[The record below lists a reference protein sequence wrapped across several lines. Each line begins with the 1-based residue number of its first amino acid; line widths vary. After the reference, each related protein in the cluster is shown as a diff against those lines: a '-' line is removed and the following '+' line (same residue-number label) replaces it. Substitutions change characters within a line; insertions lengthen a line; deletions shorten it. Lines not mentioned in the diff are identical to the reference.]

1 MDYCDRMLRRASR
14 WLLALA
20 CLGFASLAAQEPAG
34 EINGTVRDAAR
45 RQPLIGANVFLALTN
60 RGSAADLDGK
70 FSITKVPPGKYT
82 LTVRYV
88 GYRQGTQEVT
98 VPVGS
103 AVTAD
108 FLLTAT
114 ALEMDEV
121 IVTGQGVATEKRRLP
136 TAVET
141 ISARELELA
150 PVKSVDQL
158 LQGRIPGL
166 LSAAPTGLPGTGARI
181 QTRGIKSVTL
191 NSTPVIY
198 VDGVRV
204 DNGDNFR
211 LAFGTGGQ
219 VSSSLADLVTG
230 EIDRVEVIKGGASST
245 LYGSEAANGVI
256 QIFTK
261 KGIPGEARWRFN
273 VTTGSDVPEHKF
285 TVEQYT
291 KDKFFQSSLYQG
303 YGAGVTGG
311 TESFSYNVSGKMY
324 NTDGIVTQEKLS
336 DKQWNL
342 ATGMRAILSQKAE
355 AELSASYTRSQ
366 FGRLFNDNSSF
377 APLSNLET
385 EGDFRDLASLEEK
398 DSLLALNLLP
408 GQREASNRFISSV
421 NLNYSPFSQWQNK
434 FTIGVDYRKSEA
446 RLFAPIES
454 APLVGAVGSFLRTAH
469 REFLTVTMAYTG
481 SYTLPKLGP
490 FAQTVSVGAQGFRV
504 EDREVSASGE
514 TFRVPGT
521 TDFDNASVIDADES
535 NRQLFSG
542 GVFITDQVGLW
553 DRFFIDLGVRFDGNS
568 AFGEEIGIQTYP
580 KAGFAYNI
588 SEEGFYPG
596 FLKRYLSSMKLRS
609 AWGQTGNFPAPF
621 VRDRSYRSNV
631 FLNEAALSFNNP
643 GDQTL
648 KPEKTTSLDFGFDA
662 GLFDD
667 RLSLEF
673 TYFLQKTKDAL
684 FNVLTDPASGF
695 GSQQRNVG
703 EIENKGIE
711 ATLRANVLA
720 LNNFELN
727 ARVSFA
733 TLKNEVTDL
742 GGSPSF
748 SIAGFAFAPQRVE
761 QGRPVG
767 AFRVNKP
774 LPEADGSFIG
784 RVDPNFFTD
793 SPIPKRTG
801 SIGLDA
807 TIFRKLTVTGLA
819 EFAYG
824 HVVLNQALSRQIVN
838 SQAGNIRYPE
848 AYAKVP
854 GDINPTTNRKPY
866 DRNTA
871 SAILVQPG
879 DWFKIREISLRYQL
893 PAIGVRGLALTASL
907 RNAFIL
913 GTDTFFA
920 DPELNFIRAG
930 GALEIGGIVGANP
943 SPPKQFRLGLDV
955 TL

>member
-1 MDYCDRMLRRASR
+1 MDYLGRVLGRASS
-14 WLLALA
+14 WLLVLA
-20 CLGFASLAAQEPAG
+20 CLGFSSLPAQEPTG
-34 EINGTVRDAAR
+34 EINGTVRDAGK
-45 RQPLIGANVFLALTN
+45 RQPLIGANVLLAFTN
-60 RGSAADLDGK
+60 RGAAADLDGK
-70 FSITKVPPGKYT
+70 FSIKRVPPGKYN

-88 GYRQGTQEVT
+88 GYRQGSQEVT
-98 VPVGS
+98 V
-103 AVTAD
+103 TAGGTATVD

-136 TAVET
+136 TSVET
-141 ISARELELA
+141 LSAREIELA
-150 PVKSVDQL
+150 PVKSIDQL

-166 LSAAPTGLPGTGARI
+166 VAAVPTGFPGTGARI
-181 QTRGIKSVTL
+181 QTRGIKSVSL

-198 VDGVRV
+198 VDGTRV
-204 DNGDNFR
+204 DNNDNPR
-211 LAFGTGGQ
+211 LDFGTGGQ

-230 EIDRVEVIKGGASST
+230 EIDRIEVIKGGAAST

-261 KGIPGEARWRFN
+261 KGVPGEARWRFSA
-273 VTTGSDVPEHKF
+273 TTGSDMPEHKF
-285 TVEQYT
+285 TFEQYT
-291 KDKFFQSSLYQG
+291 KDKFYRSSVYQG

-311 TESFSYNVSGKMY
+311 SEAFSYNVSGKMF
-324 NTDGIVTQEKLS
+324 NTDGIVTQDKLS

-342 ATGMRAILSQKAE
+342 ATGMRAILSQNADAE
-355 AELSASYTRSQ
+355 ISASYTRSQ
-366 FGRLFNDNSSF
+366 FGRIFNDNSGI
-377 APLSNLET
+377 APLSNLEI
-385 EGDFRDLASLEEK
+385 EGDFRILARSGGNR

-408 GQREASNRFISSV
+408 DLREASNRFISSV
-421 NLNYSPFSQWQNK
+421 NVNYSPFSRLKNK
-434 FTIGVDYRKSEA
+434 FTLGVDYRKSEA
-446 RLFAPIES
+446 RQFAPIES
-454 APLVGAVGSFLRTAH
+454 APLVGAVGSFLNTSH

-481 SYTLPKLGP
+481 SYTVPKLGP

-504 EDREVSASGE
+504 EDREIRASGS
-514 TFRVPGT
+514 TFRIPGT
-521 TDFDNASVIDADES
+521 TDFDNASVITAAES

-542 GVFITDQVGLW
+542 GVFITDQVGLF
-553 DRFFIDLGVRFDGNS
+553 DRFFIDLGIRFDGNS

-588 SEEGFYPG
+588 SEESFYPG

-621 VRDRSYRSNV
+621 VRDRSYSSNV

-667 RLSLEF
+667 RVSLEF
-673 TYFLQKTKDAL
+673 TYFLQTTKNGL

-695 GSQQRNVG
+695 GAQQRNVG

-711 ATLRANVLA
+711 ATVRANVLTW
-720 LNNFELN
+720 NNFELN
-727 ARVSFA
+727 TRVSFA

-748 SIAGFAFAPQRVE
+748 TVAGFAFAPQRVE

-767 AFRVNKP
+767 AFRVNQP
-774 LPEADGSFIG
+774 RLEADGTYTG
-784 RVDPNFFTD
+784 NVDVVFTD
-793 SPIPKRTG
+793 TAIPKRTG
-801 SIGLDA
+801 SIGLDM
-807 TIFRKLTVTGLA
+807 TLFKKLTITGLA

-824 HVVLNQALSRQIVN
+824 HVVLNQGLSRMIVN
-838 SQAGNIRYPE
+838 SQAGDVVYPD
-848 AYAKVP
+848 AYARIPVS
-854 GDINPTTNRKPY
+854 TTATRY

-871 SAILVQPG
+871 SSVLVEPG

-893 PAIGVRGLALTASL
+893 PALGVRGLALTASL

-913 GTDTFFA
+913 GTKTYFA
-920 DPELNFIRAG
+920 DPELNFIRANDG
-930 GALEIGGIVGANP
+930 GGGGLEIGGIIGANP
-943 SPPKQFRLGLDV
+943 SPPRQFRLGLDV